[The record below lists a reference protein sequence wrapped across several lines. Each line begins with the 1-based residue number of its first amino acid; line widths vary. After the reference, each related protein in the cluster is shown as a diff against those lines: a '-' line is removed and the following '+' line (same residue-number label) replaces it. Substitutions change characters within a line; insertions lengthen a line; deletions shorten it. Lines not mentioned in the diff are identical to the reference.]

1 MCLILPENY
10 IFDKHHPVRMRPSIV
25 VNKLQFDWVD
35 RDHPDR
41 ESIQR
46 FIADVFRA
54 RFGADL
60 RHFSDLLIGSRD
72 INGQWNA
79 AVGLSSLAH
88 GKAFLEQYLDRPVE
102 QEISLRQPGHVH
114 LNSINR
120 ADIVEFGNLAATRPG
135 ASRALILHLAPFLRE
150 RQVRWIVFT
159 GMKSLFNSFA
169 KFNYKPIVIASADPQ
184 KLHGAQS
191 LWGTYYDFSPNVM
204 YGDVDAAYSRFCDRA
219 D

>member
-1 MCLILPENY
+1 MCLILPTNY
-10 IFDKHHPVRMRPSIV
+10 IFDKHHPARMGPSIA
-25 VNKLQFDWVD
+25 VNKLQLDWVD

-72 INGQWNA
+72 VNGQWNA

-88 GKAFLEQYLDRPVE
+88 GEAFLEQYLDRPVE
-102 QEISLRQPGHVH
+102 QEISLRQPGHLH
-114 LNSINR
+114 LNPVNR

-135 ASRALILHLAPFLRE
+135 ASRALILHLAPFLRQ

-169 KFNYKPIVIASADPQ
+169 KFNYKPTVIASADPQ
-184 KLHGAQS
+184 KLNGDRA
-191 LWGTYYDFSPNVM
+191 LWGTYYDFSPAVM
-204 YGDVDAAYSRFCDRA
+204 YGDVDAAYSRFSHAVD
-219 D
+219 